1 MFKPRLAD
9 LDPIAQDSHRLAPV
23 RIGAALIL
31 GFAAGPSLGW
41 EKALAWAAVVLATEA
56 IDWPVARA
64 FSRLAAP
71 TRAQRLRY
79 LAVSLAGNLAWLSF
93 GILYW
98 LHPPMGSAFIA
109 ALMWSALLLNAVGYA
124 FRSATALM
132 VFATPTVA
140 TVILAPMLFPRSTG
154 PELAMS
160 FVGALL
166 CCGFALMAG
175 WRNIQAAQV
184 LAQSKVALEAER
196 ARAEQANAAKSAFL
210 AFMSHE
216 IRTPLNG
223 VLGMVQAMGRDELTP
238 AQRERLGVV
247 AGSGETLLLLLN
259 DLLDLSR
266 IEAGRLDLEDG
277 VVDLAAAAETAR
289 LAFAALAAEKDV
301 ALRLEVPA
309 ETLGWWTGDPARIQ
323 QIIANLVANAVKF
336 TDRGEVVIA
345 LAREADGLAVTVR
358 DTGSGI
364 AEGRLATL
372 FDRFVQADAATS
384 RQHGG
389 SGLGLAI
396 CRQLAELM
404 GGSIGAESRLGEGS
418 RFTVH
423 LPMTPAEAP
432 LQAETPADV
441 ADIAPQPADLRLL
454 VAEDNPTN
462 RLVLS
467 TLLGQVGLDAHM
479 VENGQEAVAACDDA
493 AWDLVLMDV
502 QMPVMDGVTAVRAIR
517 AREAAEGRPR
527 VPVIALT
534 ANAMSHHR
542 AEYLAAGMDAM
553 VAKPIQLGD
562 LLTAM
567 DRALNGEEEP
577 RKTA

>member
-9 LDPIAQDSHRLAPV
+9 LDPIAQDSIRLAPV

-31 GFAAGPSLGW
+31 VLASGPALGW
-41 EKALAWAAVVLATEA
+41 FPTLAWGAVVLAMEA
-56 IDWPVARA
+56 LDWPLSHRFSQGRA
-64 FSRLAAP
+64 PSRAD
-71 TRAQRLRY
+71 RLWY
-79 LAVSLAGNLAWLSF
+79 LAVSMGGNLAWLSF
-93 GILYW
+93 GLLYW
-98 LHPPMGSAFIA
+98 WHKPMGSAFIA

-124 FRSATALM
+124 FRSATALW
-132 VFATPTVA
+132 VFAAPTVA
-140 TVILAPMLFPRSTG
+140 TVILAPMIWPRSTG
-154 PELAMS
+154 PELTMS

-175 WRNIQAAQV
+175 WSNIQAARE
-184 LAQSKVALEAER
+184 LARSQAEVEAER

-238 AQRERLGVV
+238 SQRERLGVV
-247 AGSGETLLLLLN
+247 ASSGETLLLLLN

-289 LAFAALAAEKDV
+289 LAFAPLAAEKGID
-301 ALRLEVPA
+301 LRLQAPP
-309 ETLGWWTGDPARIQ
+309 ETQGWWAGDPARIQ

-336 TDRGEVVIA
+336 TERGEVVIA
-345 LAREADGLAVTVR
+345 LSREPDGLAVTVS

-364 AEGRLATL
+364 APGRLATL

-384 RQHGG
+384 RQYGG

-423 LPMTPAEAP
+423 LPMAPAAAP
-432 LQAETPADV
+432 PQAKPA
-441 ADIAPQPADLRLL
+441 APAAPQPGGLRLL
-454 VAEDNPTN
+454 VAEDNATN

-479 VENGQEAVAACDDA
+479 VENGQEAVAACADA

-502 QMPVMDGVTAVRAIR
+502 QMPVMDGVSAVRAIR

-527 VPVIALT
+527 MPVIALT
-534 ANAMSHHR
+534 ANAMAHHR

-553 VAKPIQLGD
+553 VAKPIQLTQ

-567 DRALNGEEEP
+567 DEALNGEEA
-577 RKTA
+577 RKSA